1 MLYRGIPVAR
11 FHVRNCYHYWGG
23 MVMIVL
29 LYLLVEL
36 IVRHVTKTEQNKTM
50 ELESRGMI

>member
-1 MLYRGIPVAR
+1 MHNVPRRTLPRTKLTMIIGV
-11 FHVRNCYHYWGG
+11 
-23 MVMIVL
+23 VMIFI

-36 IVRHVTKTEQNKTM
+36 NVRHITKTEQNKTI

>member
-1 MLYRGIPVAR
+1 MYYQGIPVAR

-29 LYLLVEL
+29 LFLLVEL
-36 IVRHVTKTEQNKTM
+36 NVRHVTKTEQNKTM